1 MSSGKG
7 QARPAPSARFSV
19 SRTVEAIDA
28 LLTEEIRYYC
38 RFALLIVDE
47 IGYRPVTPGGGNL
60 FFELVNARYEK
71 GAMILTSNRGFG
83 EWGDIFGNSVV
94 ATAPP
99 DKIASPRRRHPDR
112 RIELSVARARR
123 SSARKRPLQT
133 KCRHQSH
140 STDPEASR
148 PAAKEWR
155 RRSHT
160 RLIANPRQLGFSG
173 AHFGENRGAID
184 KLPSN
189 LLTYALAT
197 GCVSRIRATVQHRWV
212 RFKTLPVRPD
222 PSRYRD
228 DCNSGLD

>member
-83 EWGDIFGNSVV
+83 EWGDIFGDSVV
-94 ATAPP
+94 ATALLDRLLHHAVVIQIEGSSYRLRERYFCPKTSASNQMPP
-99 DKIASPRRRHPDR
+99 PIPFHRPRSVAAGGQRMEAPITHTADRQPARLGNFPVPILGKIAAS
-112 RIELSVARARR
+112 STNCRAI
-123 SSARKRPLQT
+123 
-133 KCRHQSH
+133 C
-140 STDPEASR
+140 
-148 PAAKEWR
+148 
-155 RRSHT
+155 
-160 RLIANPRQLGFSG
+160 
-173 AHFGENRGAID
+173 
-184 KLPSN
+184 
-189 LLTYALAT
+189 
-197 GCVSRIRATVQHRWV
+197 
-212 RFKTLPVRPD
+212 
-222 PSRYRD
+222 
-228 DCNSGLD
+228 